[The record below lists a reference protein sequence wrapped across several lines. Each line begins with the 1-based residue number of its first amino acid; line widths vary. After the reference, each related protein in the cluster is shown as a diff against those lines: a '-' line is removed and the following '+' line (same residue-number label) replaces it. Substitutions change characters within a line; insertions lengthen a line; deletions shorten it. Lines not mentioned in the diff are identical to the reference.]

1 MPERVNRGFP
11 LFPLGIVALPGEH
24 IPLHIFEDRYRRMIE
39 QCLRAEPGS
48 LQGEFGVI
56 WLSDEELKEVG
67 CACEIERVLER
78 MDDGRLNILARG
90 TRPFHLLERQD
101 ELPYPAGVV
110 EFLEDEDSEDG
121 DSAPSATGA
130 EGDGVEE
137 DAGAR
142 ARALYRE
149 LVEQATD
156 RQLSDDELAAMGA
169 YEMAATVEFGTDA
182 KQELLE
188 LRSEAA
194 RLRLLA
200 LLLRTAL
207 DRLELIDRAQARAAS
222 NGKVRFG

>member
-1 MPERVNRGFP
+1 MTARVFRGFP
-11 LFPLGIVALPGEH
+11 LFPLGIVALPSER

-39 QCLRAEPGS
+39 RCLAAEPGS
-48 LQGEFGVI
+48 PEREFGIV
-56 WLSDEELKEVG
+56 WLSDEELKDIG

-90 TRPFHLLERQD
+90 TRPFRLLERQD

-110 EFLEDEDSEDG
+110 EFLDDEEPG
-121 DSAPSATGA
+121 DAAPDVA
-130 EGDGVEE
+130 
-137 DAGAR
+137 DADAAPEPDAADAR
-142 ARALYRE
+142 ELYRE

-156 RQLSDDELAAMGA
+156 RELSAEELELMDA
-169 YEMAATVEFGTDA
+169 YEMAATVEFAIDS

-188 LRSEAA
+188 LRSERE

-200 LLLRTAL
+200 TLLRAAL
-207 DRLELIDRAQARAAS
+207 QRLALIDRAQTRARS